1 MTPLSRLRPIVR
13 SYEREQIDFVVRQI
27 MKNKAIHY
35 LILSALLVANWSV
48 LSAQGKAKAK
58 QDTMRARAMFIG
70 KKADGLEVKLT
81 NERGELVDPGKS
93 FKAGDRVRVSFESNF
108 TGYVYFINVSP
119 GGVTKVIYNRA
130 IEADQAYDLP
140 AKPYAIEFD
149 KEPGTEILKVVLS
162 YEKIKPYEEAIESAG
177 GELGKS
183 ATNVAD
189 ELADNS
195 TNKSGKKGAGKP
207 LGEPVGIVSGSCHR
221 ERGLVLASGKE
232 ARCRGIVLASG
243 NQAKNEGSVVAIS
256 DKQGNK
262 LNTGEVAV
270 FELRLKHL

>member
-1 MTPLSRLRPIVR
+1 
-13 SYEREQIDFVVRQI
+13 
-27 MKNKAIHY
+27 MKMKAISY
-35 LILSALLVANWSV
+35 LVLGAFLATNLSA
-48 LSAQGKAKAK
+48 LSAQGKAKAKAK
-58 QDTMRARAMFIG
+58 QDTMRARAMFVG

-81 NERGELVDPGKS
+81 NERGEFVDPGKS

-108 TGYVYFINVSP
+108 KGQVYFINVSP
-119 GGVTKVIYNRA
+119 GGVTKVIYNSA
-130 IEADQAYDLP
+130 IEADKSYDLP

-162 YEKIKPYEEAIESAG
+162 YEKIKPYEEAIESTG

-183 ATNVAD
+183 ATSVAD
-189 ELADNS
+189 ELTDNS
-195 TNKSGKKGAGKP
+195 TSKSGKKP
-207 LGEPVGIVSGSCHR
+207 VGEPVGIVSGSCSR
-221 ERGLVLASGKE
+221 ERGLILASGKE

-243 NQAKNEGSVVAIS
+243 NQSKNEGSVVAIS
-256 DKQGNK
+256 DKQGSK

>member
-1 MTPLSRLRPIVR
+1 
-13 SYEREQIDFVVRQI
+13 
-27 MKNKAIHY
+27 MKMKAISY
-35 LILSALLVANWSV
+35 LVLGAFLAVNLSA

-58 QDTMRARAMFIG
+58 AKQDTIRARAMFVG

-108 TGYVYFINVSP
+108 KGQVYFINVSP
-119 GGVTKVIYNRA
+119 GGVTKVIYNSA
-130 IEADQAYDLP
+130 IEADKSYDLP

-183 ATNVAD
+183 ASSVAE

-195 TNKSGKKGAGKP
+195 IDKGSKKSAGKP
-207 LGEPVGIVSGSCHR
+207 VGEPVGIVSGSCSR
-221 ERGLVLASGKE
+221 ERGLILASGKE

-243 NQAKNEGSVVAIS
+243 NQSKNEGSVVAIS

>member
-1 MTPLSRLRPIVR
+1 
-13 SYEREQIDFVVRQI
+13 
-27 MKNKAIHY
+27 MKTKAISY
-35 LILSALLVANWSV
+35 LVLGALLAANLSAS
-48 LSAQGKAKAK
+48 SAQGKSKAR
-58 QDTMRARAMFIG
+58 QEPGRARAMFIG

-81 NERGELVDPGKS
+81 TERGELVDPGKS
-93 FKAGDRVRVSFESNF
+93 FKAGDRIRVSFESNF
-108 TGYVYFINVSP
+108 KGFVYFINVSP
-119 GGVTKVIYNRA
+119 GGVTKVIYSGA
-130 IEADQAYDLP
+130 IEADQSYDLP

-162 YEKIKPYEEAIESAG
+162 YEKIKPYEEAIENSG

-183 ATNVAD
+183 ATSVAE

-195 TNKSGKKGAGKP
+195 TGKGGRKGGDKQV
-207 LGEPVGIVSGSCHR
+207 GEPVGIVSGSCTR

-243 NQAKNEGSVVAIS
+243 NRANNEGSVVAIS
-256 DKQGNK
+256 DKQGSK
-262 LNTGEVAV
+262 LNAGEVAV